1 MRNQYK
7 VLQERYNGVNESE
20 APFQFDRR
28 DTESFYKRFDNLM
41 KGFPGLNYFLKHIA
55 RTWDIPA
62 EDKDEAYHVLAA
74 YWEQWYD
81 RYVDKVKVSPQ
92 EAERLTDVK
101 IKGLY
106 TTFLTSPE
114 GKEWEIA
121 KQAKPEYEK
130 GAKETGWDI
139 QNTIDEDEE
148 SSKEYENLEDTQNY
162 KDAVAG
168 LIKKPGF
175 KFFFDWLLRS
185 EEYAVQDATLQG
197 FGEWYFLNSVENY
210 VDAMSSDDSYDDMSY
225 QEKDLE
231 AIDSAEERILR
242 DYNWFISR
250 GKETPEYK
258 AWKEYEATKGIYKGK
273 EKDSGWAIGNIM

>member
-55 RTWDIPA
+55 RVWDIPA

-106 TTFLTSPE
+106 TAFLTSPE

-148 SSKEYENLEDTQNY
+148 SSKEYENLEDSQYY
-162 KDAVAG
+162 KDAVSD
-168 LIKKPGF
+168 LYKNPGF
-175 KFFFDWLLRS
+175 EFFFAWLAKDEGWS
-185 EEYAVQDATLQG
+185 VQDPTPAG
-197 FGEWYFLNSVENY
+197 FSQYYFLNSVENY
-210 VDAMSSDDSYDDMSY
+210 VDGLASDSEYDDFTD
-225 QEKDLE
+225 QEKDRE
-231 AIDSAEERILR
+231 AIDRAEQRVKLDYLR
-242 DYNWFISR
+242 FLKDKKS
-250 GKETPEYK
+250 PEYK

-273 EKDSGWAIGNIM
+273 EKDTGWAIGNIM